1 MVVGRRIIQCA
12 WRLQG
17 AHWGGHEFRPRDA
30 TQLLVEVRVSTE
42 AELVGVDDAL
52 RHILWCRY
60 FLEKQG
66 YTMEPFIMYQD
77 NRSVMLLVNNGK
89 ASRSKRT
96 KHIRIRYFF
105 IQDKINQGE
114 ISIEHRP
121 TDQMWID
128 INLKPKQGQLF
139 RQFCSKLM
147 GVPEDYNDDDYKQA
161 HQITVKALIRASSSP

>member
-1 MVVGRRIIQCA
+1 
-12 WRLQG
+12 
-17 AHWGGHEFRPRDA
+17 
-30 TQLLVEVRVSTE
+30 
-42 AELVGVDDAL
+42 
-52 RHILWCRY
+52 
-60 FLEKQG
+60 
-66 YTMEPFIMYQD
+66 MEPFIMYQD

-161 HQITVKALIRASSSP
+161 HQITVKALIRASSSPQECVGERRTNEAQLCHVELSKPLIQMVQGRRWSPQGYTEPCEYVECP